1 MPIKDPEIR
10 REHHREYMRG
20 WYQKNKAKHISYVR
34 KRDRRIGE
42 WFKEYKKSLSC
53 ESCGENH
60 PACLD
65 FHHERPEDKKFDLG
79 RPRNRSSFKVLKAE
93 IAKCRVLCSNCHRKE
108 HWNQMH
114 REKENKGQVIE
125 DDSAPS
131 LIVKS

>member
-1 MPIKDPEIR
+1 MQLRDREKR
-10 REHHREYMRG
+10 REYQREYMRG

-34 KRDRRIGE
+34 NRDRRIDE

-53 ESCGENH
+53 ELCGENH

-65 FHHERPEDKKFDLG
+65 FHHKRPEDKKFALG
-79 RPRNRSSFKVLKAE
+79 RPRNRSSFKALKEE

-114 REKENKGQVIE
+114 REKESEGAGHE
-125 DDSAPS
+125 R
-131 LIVKS
+131 